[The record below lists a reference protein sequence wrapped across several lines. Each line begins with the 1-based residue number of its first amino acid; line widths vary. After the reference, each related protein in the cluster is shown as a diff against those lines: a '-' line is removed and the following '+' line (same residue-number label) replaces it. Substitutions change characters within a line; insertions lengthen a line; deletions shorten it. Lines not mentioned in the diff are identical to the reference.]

1 MLVSFKAC
9 TRFQYLL
16 INITQRSAKA
26 ETSVKCLSPKI
37 TVPELFPTSVK
48 PIKYSEK
55 LSIECTSGSFRYRN
69 LKIPQRGR
77 QSGR

>member
-16 INITQRSAKA
+16 INVTQRRTKA

-37 TVPELFPTSVK
+37 TVPELYATCVK

-55 LSIECTSGSFRYRN
+55 LSIEGTSGNFRYRN